1 MYSIKM
7 LLIVAID
14 HLVNDLI
21 YLLMMLQNNIIHIFF
36 SESSIQ
42 VSKNRDTEIEN
53 NWIGTVSKPLYY
65 NLLDDI
71 SHTIQANLLED

>member
-42 VSKNRDTEIEN
+42 VSKNRDAEIEN

-71 SHTIQANLLED
+71 SNTIQANLLED